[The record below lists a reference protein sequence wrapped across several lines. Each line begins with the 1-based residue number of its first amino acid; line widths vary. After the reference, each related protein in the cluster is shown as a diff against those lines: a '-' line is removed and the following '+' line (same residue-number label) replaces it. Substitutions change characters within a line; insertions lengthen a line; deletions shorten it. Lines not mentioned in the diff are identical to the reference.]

1 MSIEQEPKTE
11 AEPDPTGHSHHK
23 KTMMIVG
30 EGDNYH
36 DLPTYIPKLIKQY
49 QLGPKPPA
57 RLVIVMN

>member
-1 MSIEQEPKTE
+1 MSTEQEPKTE

-30 EGDNYH
+30 EGDNYY
-36 DLPTYIPKLIKQY
+36 DLPTYFPNLIKQY